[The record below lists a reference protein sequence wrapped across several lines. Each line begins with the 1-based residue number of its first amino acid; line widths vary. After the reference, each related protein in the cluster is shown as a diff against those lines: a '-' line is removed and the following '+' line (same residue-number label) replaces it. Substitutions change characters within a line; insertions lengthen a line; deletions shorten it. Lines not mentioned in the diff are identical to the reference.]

1 MGRGFLSKGDTMA
14 TTKKEL
20 KTITHEGVKVA
31 YDPSAFKSWRFI
43 RALNN
48 RDTQFDAIDILL
60 CGKADEI
67 AEQLGDSLDS
77 MTSLLTA
84 ITALEAKN

>member
-1 MGRGFLSKGDTMA
+1 MGRGILSKGEPMA
-14 TTKKEL
+14 TAKKEL

-31 YDPSAFKSWRFI
+31 YDPAAFKSWRFMKS
-43 RALNN
+43 LSH

-60 CGKADEI
+60 CGKSDEV
-67 AEQLGDSLDS
+67 AEKLGDSIDA

>member
-1 MGRGFLSKGDTMA
+1 MA
-14 TTKKEL
+14 TAKKEL

-31 YDPSAFKSWRFI
+31 YDPAAFKSWRFMKS
-43 RALNN
+43 LNS
-48 RDTQFDAIDILL
+48 RDTQFEAIDILL
-60 CGKADEI
+60 CGKSDEV
-67 AEQLGDSLDS
+67 AEKLGDSIDA